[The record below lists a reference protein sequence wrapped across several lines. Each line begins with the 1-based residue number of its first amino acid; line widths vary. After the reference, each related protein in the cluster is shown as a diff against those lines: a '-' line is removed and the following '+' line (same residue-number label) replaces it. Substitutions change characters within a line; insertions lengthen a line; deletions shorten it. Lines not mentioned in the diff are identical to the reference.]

1 MLFLASDYRSLLS
14 LFSPLY
20 PSLVISVSFSLFTLQ
35 SLIDPK
41 YSTRLPVFEILFH
54 LLNESSYP
62 STSYLPLAAAVPP
75 LSGSPH
81 SSASVP
87 VPPCSP
93 PVGPPSSLSCRTA
106 YRSPCWSPGSCY
118 RYWWPWCLSSTW
130 PVLSATVNKEKQ
142 FKYNRDRHCLCINL
156 YSSIQIHHIT
166 NCWLVNQL
174 AKARKNAL
182 YLLHEDSH

>member
-14 LFSPLY
+14 LFSPFY

-118 RYWWPWCLSSTW
+118 RYWWPWYLSSTW

-156 YSSIQIHHIT
+156 NQCTLAYKSIILPIVV
-166 NCWLVNQL
+166 W
-174 AKARKNAL
+174 
-182 YLLHEDSH
+182 